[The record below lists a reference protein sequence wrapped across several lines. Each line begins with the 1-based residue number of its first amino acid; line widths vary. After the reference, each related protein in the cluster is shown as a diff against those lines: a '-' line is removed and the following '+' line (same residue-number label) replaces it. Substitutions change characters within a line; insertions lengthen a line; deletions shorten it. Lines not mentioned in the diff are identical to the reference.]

1 MQDSAAEM
9 TEVGRMQPTSLLAT
23 PEFSSS
29 PTAGKGVGTATRPA
43 TFTGLNGD
51 NPRDPSHATHLK
63 WVEGGPFRRPGGVP
77 YKLQVTPLKSILVGI
92 RPPQAP
98 KKPQSRAGWPGFL
111 FMDPVR
117 SIFFDQPTQNVK
129 SCSSCLNSPSV
140 SLLLCAAGSPAR
152 IAARPKEAKGGNSYI
167 TKARFSSSYCRTG
180 RAHPAISTRPA
191 ASRAALGETP

>member
-1 MQDSAAEM
+1 
-9 TEVGRMQPTSLLAT
+9 MQPTSLLAT

-29 PTAGKGVGTATRPA
+29 PTAGKGVGTATLPA
-43 TFTGLNGD
+43 TFTGPNGD
-51 NPRDPSHATHLK
+51 NPRDPSQMGRGWTISAA
-63 WVEGGPFRRPGGVP
+63 GRRTLINYNSRPP
-77 YKLQVTPLKSILVGI
+77 ESILVGI
-92 RPPQAP
+92 PPPQAP

-117 SIFFDQPTQNVK
+117 SIFSDRPTQNVK
-129 SCSSCLNSPSV
+129 ILQLLPKF
-140 SLLLCAAGSPAR
+140 SLSLAPTLRRGSPAR
-152 IAARPKEAKGGNSYI
+152 IAARAEEAKGGNSYI